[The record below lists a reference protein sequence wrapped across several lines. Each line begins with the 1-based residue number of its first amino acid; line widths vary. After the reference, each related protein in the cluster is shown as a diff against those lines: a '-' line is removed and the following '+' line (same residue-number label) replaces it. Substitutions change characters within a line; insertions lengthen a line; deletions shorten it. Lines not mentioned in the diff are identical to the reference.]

1 LTYSLHS
8 DIMVTMNE
16 RKQRTPDEIIADT
29 QAKLSRLLVT
39 QAKKDAKT
47 DPLVQPLI
55 AELDAV
61 KADIRE
67 AKKGLGSGPQSF
79 EARITKHEIWIQKI
93 RQEKADALVTL
104 DYSDSRKDQLE
115 REIHLQVR
123 AAVQGKQEKTAQ
135 A

>member
-1 LTYSLHS
+1 
-8 DIMVTMNE
+8 MQE
-16 RKQRTPDEIIADT
+16 RKQRTPDEIIAET

-39 QAKKDAKT
+39 QAKKDAKS
-47 DPLVQPLI
+47 DPAIQPLI

-79 EARITKHEIWIQKI
+79 EARIEKHEIWIAKI
-93 RQEKADALVTL
+93 QQEKADALVTL
-104 DYSDSRKDQLE
+104 DYSDTRKAQLE
-115 REIHLQVR
+115 RDIHQKVNVR
-123 AAVQGKQEKTAQ
+123 VTGNQEKTAQ